1 MDATHKYVSDPNMDP
16 RHALTFP
23 LQIDLL
29 CGLAPTLN
37 RWVVPRASMPY
48 WRLWVNDRAGAS
60 VLWQGREIE
69 LGPGQGVVVAPHTR
83 FEARLRRRIPS
94 HVYAHFVLGGEW
106 RRIHDEVW
114 TVPLPAEARPLLAT
128 LRASLPDDSGPGV
141 TEPWLTLAL
150 IAAVFA
156 AAGPA
161 ARPKPV
167 PDARLRRALAEIE
180 RDPGRAWSNAA
191 LAHTASLSEGGFARL
206 FRQQFGVTPQAF
218 LLQRRL
224 EAARLALQHGDEKIE
239 AIAARCGFCDRS
251 YFTTVFSQEVGLAP
265 AAYRRRARLEYKQ

>member
-1 MDATHKYVSDPNMDP
+1 MDLAHRNVSYPNMDP

-23 LQIDLL
+23 LQIDVL
-29 CGLAPTLN
+29 CGLAPALN

-48 WRLWVNDRAGAS
+48 WRLWVNDRAGAL
-60 VLWQGREIE
+60 VLWKGREIALE
-69 LGPGQGVVVAPHTR
+69 PGRCVVVAPHTH
-83 FEARLRRRIPS
+83 FEARLRHRIPS

-106 RRIHDEVW
+106 RRIHDEIW

-128 LRASLPDDSGPGV
+128 LRARLPDDSGPGV

-150 IAAVFA
+150 IAAVLS
-156 AAGPA
+156 AAGPEA
-161 ARPKPV
+161 KPKPV
-167 PDARLRRALAEIE
+167 PDARLRRTLAEIE

-206 FRQQFGVTPQAF
+206 FRQQIGVTPQAF

-224 EAARLALQHGDEKIE
+224 EAARLALQHGDDPIE
-239 AIAARCGFCDRS
+239 AIAERCGFCDRS
-251 YFTTVFSQEVGLAP
+251 YFTTVFSEEVGLAP
-265 AAYRRRARLEYKQ
+265 AAYRKRARLEYKQ